1 MNFLIEGPAGARLRA
16 VIAGAGFVEVGSG
29 SGSDSGSGSL
39 ALAVNVCSPPA
50 EATCPIDQVDE
61 AMFDRLVASVLS
73 PCFLRMQAQ
82 LPAVERAGGVIVNV
96 VSSLALE
103 GRAGCAVIAACE
115 HAIVGLTQSAA
126 RTFAGRAR
134 VNAVCVSPR
143 FVGDEDAIA
152 RAVLGVAS
160 MPGVSGQTLLID
172 GGFTAY

>member
-1 MNFLIEGPAGARLRA
+1 MNFLIEGASTPRLRA
-16 VIAGAGFVEVGSG
+16 AIVAAGFVESNTA
-29 SGSDSGSGSL
+29 SALD
-39 ALAVNVCSPPA
+39 LAVNVCSPSEEPA
-50 EATCPIDQVDE
+50 CPIDQVDE
-61 AMFDRLVASVLS
+61 AMFDRVCAEVLS
-73 PCFLRMQAQ
+73 KCFMRMQAQ
-82 LPAVERAGGVIVNV
+82 LPAVERARGVIVNV

-103 GRAGCAVIAACE
+103 GRAGCSVVAACE

-143 FVGDEDAIA
+143 FVGDEEAIA